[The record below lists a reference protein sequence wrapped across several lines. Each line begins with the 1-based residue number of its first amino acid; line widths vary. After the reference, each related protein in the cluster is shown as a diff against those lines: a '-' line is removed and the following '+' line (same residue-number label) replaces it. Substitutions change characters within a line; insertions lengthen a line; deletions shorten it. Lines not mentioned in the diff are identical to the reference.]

1 VENYLSYLN
10 ELNIL
15 PCVSAHSRNL
25 QSLNKQTK
33 PHLQAKC
40 MPLSRILTILQ
51 YPRLGFWQIV
61 PVICLKFYS

>member
-1 VENYLSYLN
+1 MKNWNSQVAFVENYLSYLN
-10 ELNIL
+10 VPNIL

-40 MPLSRILTILQ
+40 MPLSRILTILHT
-51 YPRLGFWQIV
+51 LDWGFG
-61 PVICLKFYS
+61 K